1 MQKRKLEDKVI
12 DGSKIEGGGGHGGNS
27 HGNGNSGSSD
37 TRGGGAAVI
46 PVYAAGA
53 ANKNNQHQTR
63 HESEKMVHCIFCN
76 NCYRFFEGIVFGD
89 LAMHLQR
96 PSTFENLY
104 QNERFARSMWTE
116 RAGLTE
122 LYAYR
127 KL

>member
-1 MQKRKLEDKVI
+1 MGFTVLRFSLLIFICFIVLTSSAYPLHSTFSSEIMQKRKLEDKVI

-27 HGNGNSGSSD
+27 HGNGNSGSPD

-63 HESEKMVHCIFCN
+63 HESAKTVHCIFCN

-89 LAMHLQR
+89 LAMY
-96 PSTFENLY
+96 FV
-104 QNERFARSMWTE
+104 
-116 RAGLTE
+116 
-122 LYAYR
+122 
-127 KL
+127 

>member
-1 MQKRKLEDKVI
+1 MGFKVLAFSLFIFICFIAITSSAYPLHSTFSSEIMQKRKLEDKVI

-63 HESEKMVHCIFCN
+63 HGAASCN
-76 NCYRFFEGIVFGD
+76 LNKIRFSNMLMIVLIYPLILSF
-89 LAMHLQR
+89 LLI
-96 PSTFENLY
+96 
-104 QNERFARSMWTE
+104 
-116 RAGLTE
+116 
-122 LYAYR
+122 
-127 KL
+127 